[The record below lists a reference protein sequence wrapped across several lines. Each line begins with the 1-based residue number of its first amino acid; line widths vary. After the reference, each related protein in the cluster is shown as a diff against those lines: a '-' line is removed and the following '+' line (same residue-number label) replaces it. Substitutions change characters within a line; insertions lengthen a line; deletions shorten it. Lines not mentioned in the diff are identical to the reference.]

1 MIKKHLFILGII
13 ALTSINLFSQSVTNS
28 PYTRFGIGEIDRNG
42 FNNSRAM
49 GGLST
54 GLRKDNQ
61 INYLNPAAISAQDT
75 MSFIFDI
82 GVNGIFKNMESNSA
96 STEFNDFSFDHL
108 AFSFPIKRWWFTSLG
123 VMPYSKI
130 GYNIHQTEDFA
141 PVDTANIHYVYYGN
155 GGITQLYLSNSF
167 KIYDNISFGF
177 NVNYLFGSKEQ
188 YNQVY
193 LDSKDSYSTIEE
205 DNTSLKKMT
214 YDLGLQY
221 YNNIADKY
229 FYVIGINYSS
239 KVNFNSTK
247 KSNVIMAENYNIY
260 DVNVIDYLVNP
271 LSKFDTISSSVT
283 TNSNIEIPAKYSVG
297 FTTGIKDK
305 LVLGFDYTYQ
315 DWSNTNITIT
325 TENSELGVDENFKF
339 GLEYTPNKFSL
350 KNYYKKINYRAGLY
364 LNNSYIKINNE
375 QIKNY
380 GITFGLGFPI
390 SNQRTSLNF
399 SCTLGKRGATNN
411 NLIEENYTAIGI
423 NLTLYDFWFIKRKFQ

>member
-1 MIKKHLFILGII
+1 MIKKYLFLLGII
-13 ALTSINLFSQSVTNS
+13 ALTNINLFSQSVTNS
-28 PYTRFGIGEIDRNG
+28 PYTRFGIGEIDRSG
-42 FNNSRAM
+42 FNNNRAM

-54 GLRKDNQ
+54 GLRKNNQ

-82 GVNGIFKNMESNSA
+82 GVNGIFKNMKSNSTG
-96 STEFNDFSFDHL
+96 TEFNDFSFDHL
-108 AFSFPIKRWWFTSLG
+108 AFSFPIKNWWFASLG

-141 PVDTANIHYVYYGN
+141 PIDTVSMHYIYYGN

-193 LDSKDSYSTIEE
+193 LDSKNSYTTIEE
-205 DNTSLKKMT
+205 DHISLNKFT
-214 YDLGLQY
+214 YDVGLQY
-221 YNNIADKY
+221 YDDFADKY
-229 FYVIGINYSS
+229 FYVVGINYSS
-239 KVNFNSTK
+239 KVDFNSTK
-247 KSNVIMAENYNIY
+247 KSNVFMAENFNIY
-260 DVNVIDYLVNP
+260 NVDIIDYLANP
-271 LSKFDTISSSVT
+271 LSNIDTVSSSI
-283 TNSNIEIPAKYSVG
+283 TNNSDIEIPAKYSFG

-315 DWSNTNITIT
+315 DWSSTKLT
-325 TENSELGVDENFKF
+325 TENSELGVDESFKIGF
-339 GLEYTPNKFSL
+339 EYIPNKFSL

-364 LNNSYIKINNE
+364 LNNSYININDE

-399 SCTLGKRGATNN
+399 SCTLGKRGTTNN
-411 NLIEENYTAIGI
+411 NLIEENYTAIGV